1 MEGFISKKNLEE
13 IMRQKDDFQYA
24 QLLNRL
30 RIGEHTK
37 KDIDTLQTRVIAPCY
52 MDKDYPLKERH
63 IFLTNELV
71 DTRKIHFHLNV
82 TKQNLLHGKLYLVI
96 NQIK

>member
-1 MEGFISKKNLEE
+1 LEE

-37 KDIDTLQTRVIAPCY
+37 EDIDTLQTRVIAPCY
-52 MDKDYPLKERH
+52 MDKDYPLKEPH

-71 DTRKIHFHLNV
+71 V
-82 TKQNLLHGKLYLVI
+82 THNELIFTLSPEAKFIAWDVVLW
-96 NQIK
+96 

>member
-1 MEGFISKKNLEE
+1 MEGFILKKNLEE

-30 RIGEHTK
+30 HIGEHTK
-37 KDIDTLQTRVIAPCY
+37 EDIDTLQTRVIAPCY
-52 MDKDYPLKERH
+52 MDKDYPLKEPH

-71 DTRKIHFHLNV
+71 V
-82 TKQNLLHGKLYLVI
+82 THNELIFTLSPEAKFIAWDVVLW
-96 NQIK
+96 